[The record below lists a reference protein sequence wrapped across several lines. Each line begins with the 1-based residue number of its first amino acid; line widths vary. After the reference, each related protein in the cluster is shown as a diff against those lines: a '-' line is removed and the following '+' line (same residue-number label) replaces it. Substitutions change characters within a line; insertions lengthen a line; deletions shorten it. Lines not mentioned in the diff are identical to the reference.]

1 MFALPSL
8 KNDQNNSADVILING
23 LLMFWLQKFS
33 KPIQR

>member
-8 KNDQNNSADVILING
+8 KNDQNNSADVIFNKWFADVLASEI
-23 LLMFWLQKFS
+23 L